1 MIWLL
6 ISILTNT
13 ILLLLLKSFSRFGVS
28 TLQAIVCNYFVAG
41 ALGWWFAEQQLT
53 LQELLQQSW
62 IWVPPV
68 MGMLFITVFLVVARS
83 AQTIGVALTTVAN
96 KMSVVI
102 PVVLAIWLYGDPLT
116 PTKVMGIFLALVS
129 VWMSTPRSESNGDK
143 SRQLS
148 WFPIIIFIGSGII
161 DALANYAQQKLVMQ
175 SATSLFVGC
184 CFLIAFCIGLIIVL
198 VGYWR
203 GKEKFSWRTIL
214 AGIALGVPNYF
225 SIWSLIR
232 ALNTNI
238 LDSST
243 LYPLNNM
250 GIVLCSAL
258 AAAWFFQE
266 RLQRVNWLGIA
277 FAVVA
282 IAVLMF

>member
-53 LQELLQQSW
+53 LHELSQQSW
-62 IWVPPV
+62 TWVPPV
-68 MGMLFITVFLVVARS
+68 MGMLFISVFLVVARS
-83 AQTIGVALTTVAN
+83 AQTIGVAVTTVAN

-116 PTKVMGIFLALVS
+116 PTKIMGIFIALVS
-129 VWMSTPRSESNGDK
+129 VWMSTPRSESNSDK
-143 SRQLS
+143 SWQVV
-148 WFPIIIFIGSGII
+148 WFPVIIFFGSGII

-175 SATSLFVGC
+175 SAISLFVGC
-184 CFLIAFCIGLIIVL
+184 CFLVAFCIGLVVVL
-198 VGYWR
+198 IGYWR

-225 SIWSLIR
+225 SIWSLMR

-258 AAAWFFQE
+258 AAALLFQE
-266 RLQRVNWLGIA
+266 RLQRVNWLGIG
-277 FAVVA
+277 FAVLA